1 VQSLIPLFPATT
13 TTETMNGSAFAP
25 SETVEITTVKGQVF
39 ASEPIVHAKGSM
51 QRPLSRTELQ
61 DKFID
66 CLGDDLAAKA
76 KTDTFEKL
84 MNLERLNGAADL
96 LSLQ

>member
-1 VQSLIPLFPATT
+1 MTFRSPFVLRYGDTARPRGDSVSARAQGVDEMISL
-13 TTETMNGSAFAP
+13 
-25 SETVEITTVKGQVF
+25 GQVF

-51 QRPLSRTELQ
+51 QRPLSRIELQ

-76 KTDTFEKL
+76 KTDTSS
-84 MNLERLNGAADL
+84 R
-96 LSLQ
+96 SS

>member
-1 VQSLIPLFPATT
+1 
-13 TTETMNGSAFAP
+13 MNGSAFAP
-25 SETVEITTVKGQVF
+25 SKSVKIRTVNGQVL

-66 CLGDDLAAKA
+66 CLGDDLAARA
-76 KTDTFEKL
+76 KIDTFEKL
-84 MNLERLNGAADL
+84 MNLERLNSAAEV

>member
-1 VQSLIPLFPATT
+1 
-13 TTETMNGSAFAP
+13 
-25 SETVEITTVKGQVF
+25 
-39 ASEPIVHAKGSM
+39 M
-51 QRPLSRTELQ
+51 QRPLSRIELQ

-84 MNLERLNGAADL
+84 MNLDRLNGAADL
-96 LSLQ
+96 LSLQQERGMPSTCWAR